1 VTSPVTRVACH
12 ATPALAVAVLCLST
26 PSLGQPNRPARD
38 SLAASVEQPTG
49 TAEFGFGWLTLP
61 GAEVCEGRDPDVCR
75 KGDSGLA
82 LEAWQV
88 FRPQAV
94 FAVGAGIMLGLTP
107 TDAPRSDPEGIDR
120 DHTRSY
126 MTVETGGRYYPY
138 VGESFEAYL
147 GLNAGLAV
155 VSDTFT
161 VRGEYPNDHAMV
173 GRRGVTIRTEG
184 FAIGV
189 GGGGAYQFARSWLVG
204 VNVRYGSW
212 FLPQEPETNPL
223 GDQAS
228 LAGRNS
234 VFVVG
239 LNVAYRVQFY

>member
-1 VTSPVTRVACH
+1 VTAAHTLAR
-12 ATPALAVAVLCLST
+12 ALAAGALSAAVLCSAV
-26 PSLGQPNRPARD
+26 PALGQPDRPARD

-61 GAEVCEGRDPDVCR
+61 GAEVCVERDPDICR
-75 KGDSGLA
+75 EGDSGLA

-88 FRPQAV
+88 FRPHAR

-138 VGESFEAYL
+138 VGESFEAYV

-184 FAIGV
+184 FTIGV
-189 GGGGAYQFARSWLVG
+189 GGGAAYQFARSWLVG
-204 VNVRYGSW
+204 ANVRYGSW
-212 FLPQEPETNPL
+212 FFPKKPETNPL
-223 GDQAS
+223 GDEAS
-228 LAGRNS
+228 LAGQNS
-234 VFVVG
+234 VIVLG

>member
-1 VTSPVTRVACH
+1 MTRPQTLVRVRSAR
-12 ATPALAVAVLCLST
+12 ALTTAVLCISA
-26 PSLGQPNRPARD
+26 PAFSQPDRPASD

-61 GAEVCEGRDPDVCR
+61 GAEVCVERDPDICR
-75 KGDSGLA
+75 EGDSSLA

-88 FRPQAV
+88 FRPRSV

-107 TDAPRSDPEGIDR
+107 TDAPRSDPEGVDR

-126 MTVETGGRYYPY
+126 MTVESGGRYYPY
-138 VGESFEAYL
+138 VGQTFEAYV

-161 VRGEYPNDHAMV
+161 VRGAYPNDHAMV

-189 GGGGAYQFARSWLVG
+189 GGGAAYQFARSWLVG
-204 VNVRYGSW
+204 ANIRYGSW
-212 FLPQEPETNPL
+212 FFPKEPETNPL
-223 GDQAS
+223 GDEAS
-228 LAGRNS
+228 LAGQNS
-234 VFVVG
+234 VIVLG
-239 LNVAYRVQFY
+239 LNLAYRVQFY